1 MVKPPLRYSPYC
13 PPPLAGGG
21 AGEGDATMSIRHPL
35 ISSARKLRNNSTDI
49 ERLLWRYLRNSQ
61 FEGIKFRRQQPVEDY
76 IVDFVSFS
84 PKLVIEVDGGQHM
97 DNQAYDE
104 RRDECLRKNG
114 FAVLR
119 FWNIEV
125 VKNLENVLE
134 EIRQCCMELGSP
146 TPQPPPAKGGG
157 I

>member
-1 MVKPPLRYSPYC
+1 
-13 PPPLAGGG
+13 
-21 AGEGDATMSIRHPL
+21 MSVRHPL
-35 ISSARKLRNNSTDI
+35 ILSARKLRNNATDA
-49 ERLLWRYLRNSQ
+49 ERSLWRYLRNSQ
-61 FEGIKFRRQQPVEDY
+61 IEGIKFRRQQPVEDY

-97 DNQAYDE
+97 DNQAYDK

-134 EIRQCCMELGSP
+134 EIRQCCMELASP